1 MICPLGNQDK
11 QALLEA
17 EDTSLRAETLATLL
31 EMENSFQSLNTEGQD
46 DVRHNTP
53 AKIQGGGSAQRLDP
67 ALLNL
72 LVCPVTRGPLTLD
85 QKTCA

>member
-1 MICPLGNQDK
+1 M
-11 QALLEA
+11 
-17 EDTSLRAETLATLL
+17 SAT
-31 EMENSFQSLNTEGQD
+31 
-46 DVRHNTP
+46 NTP

-85 QKTCA
+85 HKTQRLISKQAGLAFPIIDGVPILLVEEAEELDDQS